1 MGPAEN
7 IRTFHKIQMWDRFT
21 KSRKCSSQ
29 SRKCCSQPPPPPPVE
44 HLLNRVQQISHN
56 LALKPH
62 ASFVLNILARL
73 IFRCSFFRESGDNG
87 PTIYTFLDSKGW
99 TEVDKYSSDDD
110 KRSICSSTNSKTKP
124 RIYAMRP
131 MCPLFFDVPV
141 GANPN
146 LKEFAHQPIVK
157 MVRILYTVDNV

>member
-1 MGPAEN
+1 MYNN
-7 IRTFHKIQMWDRFT
+7 IVKYTVMINSVPFFFHKILLHQVHFHIILHRRALSPHLTSAVLILGIDL
-21 KSRKCSSQ
+21 CSD
-29 SRKCCSQPPPPPPVE
+29 V
-44 HLLNRVQQISHN
+44 H
-56 LALKPH
+56 
-62 ASFVLNILARL
+62 
-73 IFRCSFFRESGDNG
+73 FFRESNDNG
-87 PTIYTFLDSKGW
+87 STIYTFLDSKGW

-146 LKEFAHQPIVK
+146 LKEFAHRPIVK
-157 MVRILYTVDNV
+157 MVRILYTLNND